1 MRSDLAA
8 VTSAAIIATMSIST
22 AASANDTEA
31 EIGIGGLTFTKSA
44 NVEILSE
51 DLYVSREQI
60 VVKYLFR
67 NTSRQDVDSLV
78 AFPLPEFKYSGD
90 IAERSGISDVEFT
103 TQVDG
108 EPVASKV
115 EKKAYLFGTDVTSKL
130 ELSGIPLNPD
140 EAVNALETI
149 SQETKSKLKHFELLD
164 DNGSPTWT
172 VKTTYYW
179 QQLFPAGRQIS
190 IEHRYKP
197 TVGGTVASAIGTPRW
212 QQVRSSYSK
221 YCIDQAVLSV
231 MQAARPEQSENSP
244 FKETWVSYILTTGA
258 NWAAPIRNFHAVV
271 DKGHTDDV
279 VSFCA
284 DGVRQITPT
293 EFEFSATNFIPKQD
307 LNVLIL
313 TRWKA
318 SEPTDTNPP
327 SDFGIFSCDELWFKR
342 NSLYKTAGYCF
353 RTRRAIQQFGNAGCT
368 FDDVDRV
375 PFSEADRALIDQ
387 IKSLEQSKRCP
398 R

>member
-115 EKKAYLFGTDVTSKL
+115 EKKAFLFGTDVTSKL

-172 VKTTYYW
+172 VKTHLLLATAVPCR
-179 QQLFPAGRQIS
+179 PADFDRTSLQAHCGRY
-190 IEHRYKP
+190 R
-197 TVGGTVASAIGTPRW
+197 R
-212 QQVRSSYSK
+212 
-221 YCIDQAVLSV
+221 
-231 MQAARPEQSENSP
+231 
-244 FKETWVSYILTTGA
+244 
-258 NWAAPIRNFHAVV
+258 IRNRDTAMAAS
-271 DKGHTDDV
+271 
-279 VSFCA
+279 SF
-284 DGVRQITPT
+284 DLQQI
-293 EFEFSATNFIPKQD
+293 
-307 LNVLIL
+307 
-313 TRWKA
+313 
-318 SEPTDTNPP
+318 
-327 SDFGIFSCDELWFKR
+327 
-342 NSLYKTAGYCF
+342 LY
-353 RTRRAIQQFGNAGCT
+353 
-368 FDDVDRV
+368 
-375 PFSEADRALIDQ
+375 
-387 IKSLEQSKRCP
+387 
-398 R
+398 